1 MDWFDVFT
9 YRLVIVWEE
18 KKQKIVERP
27 VDEIVLLLESNAID
41 PNDVL

>member
-1 MDWFDVFT
+1 MFT
-9 YRLVIVWEE
+9 YRLVIGWEE